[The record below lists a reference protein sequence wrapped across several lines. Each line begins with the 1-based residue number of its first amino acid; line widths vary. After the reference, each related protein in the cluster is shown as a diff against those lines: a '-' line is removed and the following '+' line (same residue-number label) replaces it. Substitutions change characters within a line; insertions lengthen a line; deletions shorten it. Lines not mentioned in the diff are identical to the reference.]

1 MSKKQ
6 EKRTNEEWMN
16 LIREC
21 HASGLSNKSWCKE
34 HQIPV
39 SSFYYQMRRL
49 RKMACE
55 ISSKKDFI
63 TERQP
68 EIVELSLDDLK
79 EYHMR
84 DEPETKTTS
93 NEPAVKIIISGI
105 QIEITNAAKSTILY
119 TILSSLQRLC

>member
-21 HASGLSNKSWCKE
+21 HASSLSNKSWCKE

-79 EYHMR
+79 EYPMR

-93 NEPAVKIIISGI
+93 NEPAVKIITSGM
-105 QIEITNAAKSTILY
+105 QIEITNAAKSTMLY
-119 TILSSLQRLC
+119 AILSSLQRLC